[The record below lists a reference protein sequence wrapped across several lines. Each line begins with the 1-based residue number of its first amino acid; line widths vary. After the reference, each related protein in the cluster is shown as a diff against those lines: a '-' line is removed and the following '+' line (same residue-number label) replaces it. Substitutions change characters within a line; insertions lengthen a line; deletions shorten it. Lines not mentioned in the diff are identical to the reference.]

1 MKRIVLA
8 LVLLAGASM
17 SSSAFAQAFSYTPPG
32 KLYPANAGKGV
43 AENRAL
49 AETMRFP
56 IESGPAYANSQV
68 WGRGGYLLGKGA
80 ECDKENFSYPWHDNY
95 CEARDWNM
103 PLCPGGTG
111 HQGQD
116 IRAASCKDKTHWT
129 VATVDGTIISASGP
143 GTGNPGYQVLLV
155 GADGTRYRYL
165 HMSNVIVKTGQKVKQ
180 GQRLAQVS
188 REFNGTPTTVH
199 LHFDLMQNVAPHGL
213 VFVSPY
219 MSLVRSY
226 ERLLGI
232 YDAGAPDAGGGDAE
246 PPIGTTGPSPDAPD
260 DEDDEVLAAAP
271 LDRLSALPPA
281 DEGCSVTARS
291 SGSAV
296 ARALGLFAVVAATL
310 RARRRRAASDEQR
323 R

>member
-8 LVLLAGASM
+8 LVLLGGAST

-32 KLYPANAGKGV
+32 KLHPANAGKGV

-80 ECDKENFSYPWHDNY
+80 ECDEENFSYPWHDNY

-232 YDAGAPDAGGGDAE
+232 YDAGAPDAGGDAE
-246 PPIGTTGPSPDAPD
+246 PPSGTTNPSDDQPS
-260 DEDDEVLAAAP
+260 DEDDVLAAAP
-271 LDRLSALPPA
+271 LDRLTPPPA
-281 DEGCSVTARS
+281 EDEGCSVSART
-291 SGSAV
+291 SGSAA
-296 ARALGLFAVVAATL
+296 ARALGLFVVVAATL
-310 RARRRRAASDEQR
+310 RARRRRASSRPER
-323 R
+323 